1 MRKKIVVL
9 WVIGC
14 LAVSSAKA
22 QFNTISDNAC
32 RYKVKKVEE
41 KFLPPANNQVDSIT
55 ANLPQQK
62 TDSVDNK
69 QKQWISSY
77 PSITYPLKSIKV
89 TSPYGY
95 RRDPFTGKLSW
106 HNGLDLRAKNE
117 PAYAMM
123 DGIVEKIGYDNRSGN
138 YVTLRHGN
146 FYISYCHLSSIIVR
160 KGEYVYP
167 GIIVGVTGNTGR
179 STGNH
184 LHLTCKKDGKS
195 FNPTILLNLI
205 EKSFALSALSMSK

>member
-1 MRKKIVVL
+1 MKRKIVVL
-9 WVIGC
+9 WIISY

-22 QFNTISDNAC
+22 QFNTVSDNVC

-41 KFLPPANNQVDSIT
+41 NIPFSANNDVDSLAI
-55 ANLPQQK
+55 NPPLQE
-62 TDSVDNK
+62 TDSVDSK
-69 QKQWISSY
+69 QKQWISGY

-95 RRDPFTGKLSW
+95 RRDPITGKQSW

-123 DGIVEKIGYDNRSGN
+123 DGIVEKVGYDNRSGK
-138 YVTLRHGN
+138 YVILKHGN
-146 FYISYCHLSSIIVR
+146 YHVCYCHLSSIIVDN
-160 KGEYVYP
+160 GEIVYP
-167 GIIVGVTGNTGR
+167 GTIIGVTGNTGR
-179 STGNH
+179 STASH

-195 FNPTILLNLI
+195 INPTCIIN
-205 EKSFALSALSMSK
+205 FAY

>member
-1 MRKKIVVL
+1 MKRKIMAL
-9 WVIGC
+9 WAISC

-22 QFNTISDNAC
+22 QFNTVSDNVC

-41 KFLPPANNQVDSIT
+41 KFLLPANQPVDSIQ
-55 ANLPQQK
+55 ANLLQQE

-69 QKQWISSY
+69 QEQWISSY

-123 DGIVEKIGYDNRSGN
+123 DGIVEKVGYDNRSGN
-138 YVTLRHGN
+138 YVTLRHGK

-160 KGEYVYP
+160 KGESVFP

-179 STGNH
+179 STGYH

-195 FNPTILLNLI
+195 INPAILFNANSSPL
-205 EKSFALSALSMSK
+205 

>member
-1 MRKKIVVL
+1 MKRKIMAL
-9 WVIGC
+9 WAISC

-22 QFNTISDNAC
+22 QFNTVSDNVC
-32 RYKVKKVEE
+32 RYKVKIVE
-41 KFLPPANNQVDSIT
+41 LPPANNQVDSVT
-55 ANLPQQK
+55 ANLPQQE

-69 QKQWISSY
+69 QKQWTSSY

-123 DGIVEKIGYDNRSGN
+123 DGIVEKVGYDNRSGN

-146 FYISYCHLSSIIVR
+146 YHVSYCHLSSIIVR

-179 STGNH
+179 STGSH

-195 FNPTILLNLI
+195 INPAILFTANSSPL
-205 EKSFALSALSMSK
+205 

>member
-1 MRKKIVVL
+1 MKRKIVVL
-9 WVIGC
+9 WIISN

-22 QFNTISDNAC
+22 QFNTVSDNVC

-41 KFLPPANNQVDSIT
+41 KFLSPANNQVDSVT
-55 ANLPQQK
+55 ANLPLQE
-62 TDSVDNK
+62 TDSMDSK

-77 PSITYPLKSIKV
+77 TSITYPLKSIKV

-95 RRDPFTGKLSW
+95 RRDPITGKHSW

-117 PAYAMM
+117 PAYSMM
-123 DGIVEKIGYDNRSGN
+123 EGIVEKIGYDNRSGN
-138 YVTLRHGN
+138 YVTLRHGK

-205 EKSFALSALSMSK
+205 EKSFVLSALSMSK

>member
-1 MRKKIVVL
+1 MNRKIMAL
-9 WVIGC
+9 LAISC

-22 QFNTISDNAC
+22 QFNTVSDNVC
-32 RYKVKKVEE
+32 RYKIRKVEE
-41 KFLPPANNQVDSIT
+41 KHPFSANSSVDSIMM
-55 ANLPQQK
+55 NLPQQK

-69 QKQWISSY
+69 QKQWTSSY
-77 PSITYPLKSIKV
+77 PSITYPLKSIKI

-123 DGIVEKIGYDNRSGN
+123 DGIVEKVGYDNRSGN
-138 YVTLRHGN
+138 YVTLQHGK

-160 KGEYVYP
+160 KGESVYP

-179 STGNH
+179 CTGSH

-195 FNPTILLNLI
+195 FNPAILF
-205 EKSFALSALSMSK
+205 EVF

>member
-22 QFNTISDNAC
+22 QFNTVSNNVC
-32 RYKVKKVEE
+32 RYKVRKVEE

-55 ANLPQQK
+55 ANLPLQE
-62 TDSVDNK
+62 TDSVDSK
-69 QKQWISSY
+69 QKQWISGY

-95 RRDPFTGKLSW
+95 RRDPITGKQSW

-195 FNPTILLNLI
+195 FNPAILLNLI